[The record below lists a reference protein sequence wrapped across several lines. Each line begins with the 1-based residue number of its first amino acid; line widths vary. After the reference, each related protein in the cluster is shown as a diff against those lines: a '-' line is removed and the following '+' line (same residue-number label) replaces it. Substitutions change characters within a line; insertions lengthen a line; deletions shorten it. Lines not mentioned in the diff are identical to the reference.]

1 MLRPT
6 TAALGASCL
15 FFFLTTSAHASEA
28 ANASPASPAS
38 PDPAASPESAGGP
51 AAEQPAS
58 SPLDTA
64 HDDLLLAASAGAFGG
79 ASNRGGG
86 VLGVTV
92 LRQKGVLGYG
102 ALFEAG
108 SSLFEYTTMTA
119 APMVGVFLD
128 GPRSL
133 RLGVAAT
140 GGLHTY
146 SGVGK
151 GFISSSDP
159 GASGAAPFVGA
170 RVLAGAELGGKARF
184 HIGVLLGVDDDLTR
198 TSKTY
203 TFTESA
209 WTTPHAATATH
220 TIGDLRATA
229 MLTLG
234 TAFDL

>member
-1 MLRPT
+1 
-6 TAALGASCL
+6 
-15 FFFLTTSAHASEA
+15 
-28 ANASPASPAS
+28 
-38 PDPAASPESAGGP
+38 
-51 AAEQPAS
+51 
-58 SPLDTA
+58 
-64 HDDLLLAASAGAFGG
+64 
-79 ASNRGGG
+79 
-86 VLGVTV
+86 
-92 LRQKGVLGYG
+92 
-102 ALFEAG
+102 
-108 SSLFEYTTMTA
+108 
-119 APMVGVFLD
+119 MVGVFLD

-151 GFISSSDP
+151 GFILSSDP

-184 HIGVLLGVDDDLTR
+184 HIGAMLGVDDDLTR

-234 TAFDL
+234 AAFDL